1 MRGGRVFARLLGLG
15 RAVVEGVRL
24 EEDGSVVVAARP
36 RRREASRCGRCGRR
50 CPGYDQGEGRRRWRA
65 LDLGARRAYVE
76 AEAPRVACREHGIVV
91 ARLPWA
97 RHDSWFTREFE
108 EQVAWLATQC
118 SKSAICELMRISWYT
133 VGRIIERVVA
143 DEQGRRGDPL
153 RGLQRIGIDELSY
166 RKGQRY
172 ISVVVCHDS
181 GRLVWAAEGR
191 DKQTVERFFSELGA
205 ERTATLELVSSDM
218 GDWITRVVAEQC
230 PQATLCLDPFHIV
243 ALASEAL
250 DEVRREVW
258 NEARRAGDA
267 SGARWLKGARWT
279 LWKRP
284 ERLTERQQAKLAS
297 IAAVNR
303 RLYRAYLLKEQL
315 RVVFREPDTAA
326 AIALLDAWLAWARRC
341 RIPSFVKLAKTISA
355 QRAGILASLTH
366 RLSNARTEAVNTTL
380 RLICR
385 RAYGFHSAEALIAL
399 AMLAVGGLRPPLPGR
414 AR

>member
-1 MRGGRVFARLLGLG
+1 LG

-24 EEDGSVVVAARP
+24 EEEGSVVVAARP

-50 CPGYDQGEGRRRWRA
+50 SPGYDQGEGRRRWRA
-65 LDLGARRAYVE
+65 LDLGATRAYVE

-303 RLYRAYLLKEQL
+303 RLYRAYYSDL
-315 RVVFREPDTAA
+315 RIMPT
-326 AIALLDAWLAWARRC
+326 LAW
-341 RIPSFVKLAKTISA
+341 
-355 QRAGILASLTH
+355 RA
-366 RLSNARTEAVNTTL
+366 
-380 RLICR
+380 
-385 RAYGFHSAEALIAL
+385 AL
-399 AMLAVGGLRPPLPGR
+399 AAVIGAGR
-414 AR
+414 SA